1 MELVGTI
8 ESIVFRNAEN
18 GYTVAHVST
27 PKRVTCVGIFPPIT
41 EGERVMMTGDM
52 VVNRSFGEQFKAT
65 SVRVSPPTG
74 RESMVKYLS
83 GGLFKGIG
91 EVTAKNIVSLF
102 GEKTFEVIEFAP
114 TELVKVRGVS
124 RTKAE
129 SIGEQ
134 YSRFRAMQ
142 HTIIFLQ
149 GYDISLNLALKIYR
163 TYEGLTEQVI
173 RNNPFRL
180 IEDVDGV
187 GFATADMLAL
197 AMGIEKDST
206 FRISAAI
213 VHVLKSAASTKGH
226 TYLPSGMLLRE
237 TMKLLAFDE
246 DREST
251 VLSVLDEMQ
260 LEGTIVYL
268 NDFRMNGVMLKT
280 YYNLERNIA
289 KNLFR
294 LMESSVE
301 LDLDFEEEISAF
313 EKRQKVTLHPAQ
325 KDAIAAAMNSGC
337 VVITGGPGTGKTTI
351 IKCIIELLQGKGYSF
366 ALTAPTGRAAKRM
379 SEATGAEAKTIHRLL
394 ELHAGDYSS
403 EVKIDA
409 EVIIVDEISMADEY
423 VFNALLRAV
432 PMGGKLIL
440 VGDKD
445 QLPSVG
451 AGNILADIISSGR
464 IPVKY
469 LTHIYRQSADSHI
482 ALFAHMINGGNVPE
496 FDNKSR
502 DFFFDNVP
510 EQGDIVKDV
519 ISLCTERL
527 PRYFFVDPSE
537 VQVLAPLK
545 KGEGGVEE
553 LNAELQ
559 RVVNAPLPE
568 KKEIMHGGRIFREGD
583 RVIHMVNNYHLG
595 WVLKKDAGFEIGEG
609 VFNGDI
615 GRVVEVDRA
624 EAELKVQFEDGKVAT
639 YTAGDLDELSLAYAI
654 SVHKSQGSEFSVVV
668 VTFSRYNPIVTS
680 RNLLYTAITR
690 AKRAVV
696 LVGDKQNVVK
706 MIKNNYTEKRHTAL
720 SRFMT
725 EGYEF

>member
-1 MELVGTI
+1 MELIGTI

-41 EGERVMMTGDM
+41 EGERVVMTGEM
-52 VVNRSFGEQFKAT
+52 VVNRNFGEQFKAT
-65 SVRVSPPTG
+65 SVQVSPPTG
-74 RESMVKYLS
+74 RESMIKYLS

-91 EVTAKNIVSLF
+91 EVTAKNIVSYF
-102 GEKTFEVIEFAP
+102 GDKTFEVIEFMPA
-114 TELVKVRGVS
+114 ELVKVRGIS
-124 RTKAE
+124 RAKAE

-134 YSRFRAMQ
+134 YSSFRAMQ
-142 HTIIFLQ
+142 NTIIFLQ
-149 GYDISLNLALKIYR
+149 SYEISLNLALKIYK

-173 RNNPFRL
+173 RSNPFRL

-197 AMGIEKDST
+197 SMGIEKDST
-206 FRISAAI
+206 FRISAAV

-226 TYLPSGMLLRE
+226 TYLPSSMLLRE

-246 DREST
+246 DRTQS
-251 VLSVLDEMQ
+251 VLAVLDEMQ

-268 NDFRMNGVMLKT
+268 NDLRMNGVMLKT
-280 YYNLERNIA
+280 YYNLERSIS

-294 LMESSVE
+294 LMETSID
-301 LDLDFEEEISAF
+301 LDLDLEEEIAAF
-313 EKRQKVTLHPAQ
+313 EKKQGVTLHAGQ
-325 KDAIAAAMNSGC
+325 KEAVTAAVNSGC
-337 VVITGGPGTGKTTI
+337 VIITGGPGTGKTTI
-351 IKCIIELLQGKGYSF
+351 IKCIIELLQNKGYSF

-394 ELHAGDYSS
+394 DLRAGNYSS
-403 EVKIDA
+403 DVKIDA

-432 PMGGKLIL
+432 PVGGKLIL

-451 AGNILADIISSGR
+451 AGNILADVISSGKV
-464 IPVKY
+464 PVKY

-482 ALFAHMINGGNVPE
+482 ALFAHMINGGSVPE

-510 EQGDIVKDV
+510 ESGDIVKDV

-527 PRYFFVDPSE
+527 PKYFKLDPSE

-545 KGEGGVEE
+545 KGDAGVEE

-559 RVVNAPLPE
+559 KVVNAPALE
-568 KKEIMHGGRIFREGD
+568 KRELMHGGRIFREGD

-595 WVLKKDAGFEIGEG
+595 WVLRKEVGFEIGEG

-615 GRVVEVDRA
+615 GKVIEVDRA

-639 YTAGDLDELSLAYAI
+639 YTAGDLDELALAYAI
-654 SVHKSQGSEFSVVV
+654 SVHKSQGSEFPVAVVA
-668 VTFSRYNPIVTS
+668 FSRYNPIVTS

-696 LVGDKQNVVK
+696 LVGDKQNVIK

-720 SRFMT
+720 ARFLT
-725 EGYEF
+725 EGYEA

>member
-180 IEDVDGV
+180 IEDVGGV